1 MVVSQLCFELEQ
13 IPGHFLLSSTS
24 MSVGKSGLGFALTQ
38 SIAEILAW
46 WCSDLIQYLIVEVLE
61 VVLQQAE

>member
-1 MVVSQLCFELEQ
+1 
-13 IPGHFLLSSTS
+13 

-61 VVLQQAE
+61 VPKSSPFSSWPNFKSIADEDLVVW